1 MKVLYEI
8 TPVAQNGFFVV
19 LEYPLGEGKLDYPL
33 HAHPEYEIN
42 LIIEGNGSRTVGDSI
57 EDIPPLDLAILGPNL
72 YHCWYNFRGKI
83 SRPHVVTIQFDQ
95 SMFPEKILN
104 SYLLLKMK
112 KMLENSDRGI
122 CFYGNT
128 RAIAAQKILEITRL
142 KGFEQY
148 VHLLCL
154 LNFLAE
160 SIEFEVLASAN
171 YADFNMVS
179 GSRRIKTVYAYI
191 EKNYTNEISMKEVA
205 GIINMSE
212 SAFSHFFKKRTNQ
225 TFTRYLNNI
234 RLGHASKQLIDTTDR
249 ISEVC
254 FSCGFSNISY
264 FNRLFIKK
272 YGLTPKD
279 FRKKFMEKEYQPL
292 PIAG

>member
-19 LEYPLGEGKLDYPL
+19 LDYPIGSGKLDYPL
-33 HAHPEYEIN
+33 HSHPEFEIN
-42 LIIEGNGSRTVGDSI
+42 LIIEGQGSRTVGDSI
-57 EDIPPLDLAILGPNL
+57 EDIPPVDLALLGPNL
-72 YHCWYNFRGKI
+72 YHCWYNYPGKI

-95 SMFPEKILN
+95 SMLPEKILN
-104 SYLLLKMK
+104 SHLMQKIK

-122 CFYGNT
+122 CFRGT
-128 RAIAAQKILEITRL
+128 ARDEATKKIIQLTGL

-148 VHLLCL
+148 IQLLDL

-160 SIEFEVLASAN
+160 SDEYDILASAN
-171 YADFNMVS
+171 YSDHNS
-179 GSRRIKTVYAYI
+179 ISRSRRIKTVFAYI
-191 EKNYTNEISMKEVA
+191 ERNYTNEISMKEVA

-234 RLGHASKQLIDTTDR
+234 RLGHASRQLIETTDR

-279 FRKKFMEKEYQPL
+279 YRRKYFEKEFKPL
-292 PIAG
+292 SIAG